1 MSQVTD
7 AVATMSGDSLVEW
20 LATFDYRKPAKREAK
35 PPYGTPHYGRYYNET
50 ADAGVGDDAA
60 PDTWD
65 EVEYLKNA
73 GVLDRETYYAALERR
88 QGAAAK

>member
-7 AVATMSGDSLVEW
+7 AVATMSGEALVEW
-20 LATFDYRKPAKREAK
+20 LATFDYGKPAVRETR
-35 PPYGTPHYGRYYNET
+35 PPYGTPHYGRHYNET
-50 ADAGVGDDAA
+50 GDAGVGDAR

>member
-7 AVATMSGDSLVEW
+7 AVATLEGDELVEW
-20 LATFDYRKPAKREAK
+20 LATFEYARPPAGEPK
-35 PPYGTPHYGRYYNET
+35 PPYGTPQYGRYYNEVG
-50 ADAGVGDDAA
+50 DAGTGTTA

-73 GVLDRETYYAALERR
+73 GQLDRTTYYAALRRR
-88 QGAAAK
+88 QGSKP